1 MNLLLLFLVTIN
13 NNKVVEVRFT
23 ETAPRIDGV
32 IEEIWQTADSAYNFV
47 QLEPYEKT
55 EPTERT
61 VVYVLQDKENLYFA
75 FRCYAEKH
83 KPTACLT
90 ADEDDIRMGIDT
102 FGSKT
107 TAYYF
112 LVYGSGIKNDG
123 WILDDGRTIDDSWE
137 GVWYRAVKL
146 YDDRYEVEIKI
157 PFKSIRYKKELNEW
171 GIIFGRYIAHNR
183 ETDLWKEFSQKEGV
197 LISQYGI
204 LTGINP
210 QATGYYFELYPEGF
224 VRYDK
229 WEGEEGEFK
238 PSISLNFKWD
248 VTPQTT
254 LNATVYPDFA
264 QIESDPFELNL
275 SRYPT
280 YLDERRPFFLEG
292 KDIFRMADF
301 GDMGFFDPL
310 EIFYSRRIG
319 RLINDDAVPIIGGLK
334 LTNKTKAWN
343 VGVLG
348 AYTNEYVDTLLGI
361 DEPRRWFGILR
372 ARRSVFENSD
382 IGMLFSGTMVD
393 KDDYNYSFGL
403 DGVYRKG
410 ANQFVVQGAVSDKNE
425 KRGWALNAGYFGYI
439 KNFIMFA
446 SAQAIHDSFD
456 VSDVGFVPW
465 AGQKKLSITSGPYKQ
480 FQKGFIR
487 DYYIAPGIKFIQEPG
502 DSNWSIVGK
511 TEINAH
517 FRNNWGLDF
526 NVALGPYYEADT
538 NYVYRDIN
546 LSVWGNLFGNHIDF
560 GGNYTYTYNYP
571 RNFLAYQGSARL
583 SYTYSI
589 IPQLSISL
597 ASYLWTEWDTDNT
610 IIAIWPMFRPRIDVR
625 FNADMSL
632 TVFNEL
638 VTQTPGTDFGELD
651 LLSNRFGLL
660 FSWNFLPKSWLYI
673 ALNDHQMDL
682 EDSSEPWTW
691 DVDPLYRIA
700 AIKAKYL
707 IYF

>member
-1 MNLLLLFLVTIN
+1 MNFLLLFLLTIN
-13 NNKVVEVRFT
+13 SDKTVEVRYT
-23 ETAPRIDGV
+23 YTAPRIDGV
-32 IEEIWQTADSAYNFV
+32 IEEVWQTADSAYDFV
-47 QLEPYEKT
+47 QFEPYEKT

-112 LVYGSGIKNDG
+112 QVFASGIFYDG
-123 WILDDGRTIDDSWE
+123 WVLDNGRTFDDSWE

-146 YDDRYEVEIKI
+146 YDDRFEVEIKI
-157 PFKSIRYKKELNEW
+157 PFKSIRYKKGLDKW
-171 GIIFGRYIAHNR
+171 GIAFVRYTAHNR
-183 ETDLWKEFSQKEGV
+183 EVVCWNEFLQKEGV
-197 LISQYGI
+197 LISKYGT

-210 QATGYYFELYPEGF
+210 QATGYYFELYPEGYL
-224 VRYDK
+224 RYDK
-229 WEGEEGEFK
+229 DWVKDTTKFK
-238 PSISLNFKWD
+238 PSMSLNFKWD
-248 VTPQTT
+248 LTPQTT

-292 KDIFRMADF
+292 KEIFRMADF

-310 EIFYSRRIG
+310 EIFYSRKTG
-319 RLINDDAVPIIGGLK
+319 KLVKNDAVPIIGGLK
-334 LTNKTKAWN
+334 LTNKSNDWN
-343 VGVLG
+343 IGALG
-348 AYTNEYVDTLLGI
+348 AYTDEYVDTLNEI
-361 DEPRRWFGILR
+361 DEPNQWFGTIR
-372 ARRSVFENSD
+372 AKRSVFENSD
-382 IGMLFSGTMVD
+382 IGMLFSGMMTD
-393 KDDYNYSFGL
+393 KDNYNYAFGL

-410 ANQFVVQGAVSDKNE
+410 ANQFIVQGAVSDKSE
-425 KRGWALNAGYFGYI
+425 KRGWALNSGYFGYI

-456 VSDVGFVPW
+456 VSDIGFVPW
-465 AGQKKLSITSGPYKQ
+465 AGQKKLFVMSGPYKQ

-487 DYYIAPGIKFIQEPG
+487 DYFIASGINIIQEPG

-511 TEINAH
+511 TEINTH

-526 NVALGPYYEADT
+526 NIGAGPYYEADT
-538 NYVYRDIN
+538 NYFFRSIN
-546 LSVWGNLFGNHIDF
+546 LSVWGRLFGNHINF
-560 GGNYTYTYNYP
+560 GGNYTYTYNYL
-571 RNFLAYQGSARL
+571 RNFLAYQSSARL
-583 SYTYSI
+583 SYTHSI
-589 IPQLSISL
+589 IPQLSIGL
-597 ASYLWTEWDTDNT
+597 ASYLWVEWDTLNT
-610 IIAIWPMFRPRIDVR
+610 IVAMWPMFRPRIDIR
-625 FNADMSL
+625 FNADISL
-632 TVFNEL
+632 SIFNEL
-638 VTQTPGTDFGELD
+638 VTQMPGTDFNETE

-673 ALNDHQMDL
+673 ALND
-682 EDSSEPWTW
+682 
-691 DVDPLYRIA
+691 YRADEEGSLQPQYQIG